1 MDALL
6 ERLRAANT
14 VTEDEFAG
22 LADFDALVLDP
33 PRRPRR
39 RRRLLAFPAAG
50 AIIAALVLVPT
61 SAPQASE
68 ILRNAVN
75 AVAVDDGGI
84 LYARSQAESRNAAGE
99 VQNYGSR
106 QVWVL
111 GDGALRWLAADGL
124 EEVFKAGEGT
134 TSYDPRTG
142 KVLTNPGARMEPAE
156 IFRVAGLLQSA
167 MAGKDIELEGE
178 ATVNGRPAYVLR
190 WTEKSGPPHWPTIDM
205 TLWVD
210 KETSAPLRYS
220 DHSYGKAADGK
231 PFDTTYT
238 ENVLEFKTLPDTPA
252 NRKLL
257 ELSRR

>member
-6 ERLRAANT
+6 ERVRAANT

-39 RRRLLAFPAAG
+39 RKRLLALPAAG
-50 AIIAALVLVPT
+50 AIIAALVLVPA

-68 ILRNAVN
+68 ILRLAVQ
-75 AVAVDDGGI
+75 AVEVDDGGI
-84 LYARSQAESRNAAGE
+84 LYARSESETRSEAGA
-99 VQNYGSR
+99 VHRYGSR

-111 GDGALRWLAADGL
+111 GDIAMRRLQDGGN

-134 TSYDPRTG
+134 SRWDAKTG
-142 KVLTNPGARMEPAE
+142 KLTIDRGSQMVPTE
-156 IFRVAGLLQSA
+156 IFRAAGLLKSA
-167 MAGKDIELEGE
+167 QAGKDVELDGE
-178 ATVNGRPAYVLR
+178 ATVNGRAAYVLR
-190 WTEKSGPPHWPTIDM
+190 WNERSGPPHWPTIEM

-210 KETSAPLRYS
+210 KKTYAPLRFS
-220 DHSYGKAADGK
+220 DHSYGKAVDGQ

-238 ENVLEFKTLPDTPA
+238 ENVVEFKRLPDTPE
-252 NRKLL
+252 NRTLL
-257 ELSRR
+257 ELTR